1 MFVGFSLMS
10 RRVFARQMLRSK
22 DSLFWKG
29 GEITLAITKERKDL
43 LIAQYS
49 QWVAKSKGVVV
60 TEYMGLS
67 VKDFDT
73 LRAKIREAG
82 GEFHVVKNTLMLRA
96 LEQAGMPAPASDFE
110 KSSAVAFAFSD
121 APAIAKIMT
130 EIARTSEFVKVKSG
144 YLDKAHINAEGVK
157 ALADLPPL
165 PVMRA
170 QLLGTIMAPASKL
183 VRTLAEPG
191 RMIAAV
197 IKAHAEP
204 EASPA

>member
-1 MFVGFSLMS
+1 
-10 RRVFARQMLRSK
+10 MLRGK

-29 GEITLAITKERKDL
+29 GEITLAITKERKEQ

-49 QWVAKSKGVVV
+49 QWVEQSKGVVV
-60 TEYMGLS
+60 TEYMGLTM
-67 VKDFDT
+67 KDFDA
-73 LRAKIREAG
+73 LRAKIREVG

-96 LEQAGMPAPASDFE
+96 LEQTGMSVPAGDLE

-121 APAIAKIMT
+121 APAVAKIMT
-130 EIARTSEFVKVKSG
+130 DFARTSEFVKVKSG
-144 YLDKAHINAEGVK
+144 YLDKQHLSAEAVK

-170 QLLGTIMAPASKL
+170 QLLGTILAPASKL

-197 IKAHAEP
+197 IKAYAEP

>member
-1 MFVGFSLMS
+1 
-10 RRVFARQMLRSK
+10 
-22 DSLFWKG
+22 
-29 GEITLAITKERKDL
+29 LALTKKRKEE

-49 QWVAKSKGVVV
+49 QWIEQSKGLVV
-60 TEYMGLS
+60 TEYMGMTM
-67 VKDFDT
+67 KEFDN

-82 GEFHVVKNTLMLRA
+82 GEFHVVKNTLIVRS
-96 LEQAGMPAPASDFE
+96 LERAGMSAPASDFE
-110 KSSAVAFAFSD
+110 KSTAVAFAFSD
-121 APAIAKIMT
+121 APAVAKIMT
-130 EIARTSEFVKVKSG
+130 EFARTSGFVKVKSG
-144 YLDKAHINAEGVK
+144 YLGKQHLSAEGVK
-157 ALADLPPL
+157 ALAELPPL

-170 QLLGTIMAPASKL
+170 HLLGTILAPASKL

>member
-1 MFVGFSLMS
+1 
-10 RRVFARQMLRSK
+10 MLRSK

-29 GEITLAITKERKDL
+29 GEITLAITKERKEL

-49 QWVAKSKGVVV
+49 QWVGKSKGVVV
-60 TEYMGLS
+60 TEYMGLT
-67 VKDFDT
+67 VKDFDA

-82 GEFHVVKNTLMLRA
+82 GEFHVVKNTLMLHA
-96 LEQAGMPAPASDFE
+96 LEQAGMPASASDFE

-144 YLDKAHINAEGVK
+144 YLDKAHLTADGVK
-157 ALADLPPL
+157 ALAELPPL

-170 QLLGTIMAPASKL
+170 QLLGTILAPASKL

-197 IKAHAEP
+197 IKAHVEP

>member
-1 MFVGFSLMS
+1 M
-10 RRVFARQMLRSK
+10 
-22 DSLFWKG
+22 
-29 GEITLAITKERKDL
+29 AITKERKEQ

-49 QWVAKSKGVVV
+49 QWIAQSKGVVV
-60 TEYMGLS
+60 TEYMGLTM
-67 VKDFDT
+67 KDFDT
-73 LRAKIREAG
+73 LRAKIRETG

-96 LEQAGMPAPASDFE
+96 LEQAGMPVPADDFE

-121 APAIAKIMT
+121 APAVAKIMT
-130 EIARTSEFVKVKSG
+130 DFARTSEFVKVKSG
-144 YLDKAHINAEGVK
+144 YLEKQHLNAQAVK
-157 ALADLPPL
+157 ALAELPPL

-197 IKAHAEP
+197 IKAYAEP

>member
-1 MFVGFSLMS
+1 M
-10 RRVFARQMLRSK
+10 
-22 DSLFWKG
+22 
-29 GEITLAITKERKDL
+29 AITKERKDQ

-49 QWVAKSKGVVV
+49 QWVEQSKGVVI
-60 TEYMGLS
+60 TEYMGLTM
-67 VKDFDT
+67 KDFDG
-73 LRAKIREAG
+73 LRAKIREIG

-96 LEQAGMPAPASDFE
+96 LDQIGISAPAGDFE
-110 KSSAVAFAFSD
+110 KSSAVAFAFTD

-130 EIARTSEFVKVKSG
+130 DFARTNEHVQIKSG
-144 YLDKAHINAEGVK
+144 YLEKQHLSPDAVK
-157 ALADLPPL
+157 ALAELPPL

-170 QLLGTIMAPASKL
+170 QLLGTILAPASKL

>member
-1 MFVGFSLMS
+1 MAL
-10 RRVFARQMLRSK
+10 
-22 DSLFWKG
+22 
-29 GEITLAITKERKDL
+29 TKERKEQ

-49 QWVAKSKGVVV
+49 QWVERSKGVVV
-60 TEYMGLS
+60 TEYMGLTM
-67 VKDFDT
+67 KEFDT
-73 LRAKIREAG
+73 LRARTREVG
-82 GEFHVVKNTLMLRA
+82 GEFHVVKNTLIILA
-96 LEQAGMPAPASDFE
+96 LEQAGMSAPASDFE
-110 KSSAVAFAFSD
+110 KSTAVAFAFSD

-130 EIARTSEFVKVKSG
+130 EFARTSEFVKVKSG
-144 YLDKAHINAEGVK
+144 YLDKQHLSAEGVK

-170 QLLGTIMAPASKL
+170 QLLGTILAPASKL